1 MAENRGEDSMTTAKT
16 QSNHT
21 YHTIMYEEKNGEF
34 KGIAVVT
41 FNRPKV
47 LNAINQ
53 PLLEELMAV
62 LDYVQKS
69 HTVKVLVLT
78 GAGDKAF
85 IAGADI
91 SQFEKMTSKEAVGF
105 SRFGQKV
112 FTRLEELP
120 QSTLAAVNG
129 YALGGGCELA
139 LACDFIY
146 AGENAQFGQPEVNL
160 GILPGWG
167 GTQRLSRLV
176 GKAMAK
182 ELIFTGKLIDAH
194 EAQRIGIVNKVCHNA
209 QLMDEVLKTA
219 KLIVSKGSIAVSQAK
234 RVIEDGY
241 HKELLDALELEAKAF
256 AKTFDTQDQ
265 KEGAKAFLAKRPPQ
279 FVGR

>member
-1 MAENRGEDSMTTAKT
+1 MVENQEGVSMPTTKT
-16 QSNHT
+16 QSNPT
-21 YHTIMYEEKNGEF
+21 YHHLMYEEKHGDF

-47 LNAINQ
+47 LNAINR
-53 PLLEELMAV
+53 PLLEELLAV
-62 LDYVQKS
+62 LDHVQKS
-69 HTVKVLVLT
+69 HGVKVLVLT

-91 SQFEKMTSKEAVGF
+91 SQFEKMTSKEATEF
-105 SRFGQKV
+105 ARFGQKV

-120 QSTLAAVNG
+120 QPTIAAVNG

-139 LACDFIY
+139 LSCDFIY

-176 GKAMAK
+176 GKSMAK
-182 ELIFTGKLIDAH
+182 ELIFTGKLIYAH
-194 EAQRIGIVNKVCHNA
+194 EAQRIGIVNKVCHDVS
-209 QLMDEVLKTA
+209 LLDDVLKTA
-219 KLIVSKGSIAVSQAK
+219 KLIVSKGPVAVAQAK

-241 HKELLDALELEAKAF
+241 HKELTDALELEAEAF
-256 AKTFDTQDQ
+256 AKTFDTEDQ
-265 KEGAKAFLAKRPPQ
+265 KEGARAFLAKRPPQ
-279 FVGR
+279 FLGR

>member
-1 MAENRGEDSMTTAKT
+1 MTTAKT

-21 YHTIMYEEKNGEF
+21 YHNLTYEEKQGDLQ
-34 KGIAVVT
+34 GIAVVT
-41 FNRPKV
+41 FDRPKV

-53 PLLEELMAV
+53 SLLEELLAV
-62 LDYVQKS
+62 LDHIQKN
-69 HTVKVLVLT
+69 HAVKVLVLT

-91 SQFEKMTSKEAVGF
+91 SQFEKMTSKEAVTF
-105 SRFGQKV
+105 AKFGQKV
-112 FTRLEELP
+112 FTRLEELSQP
-120 QSTLAAVNG
+120 TIAAVNG

-139 LACDFIY
+139 LSCDFIY

-182 ELIFTGKLIDAH
+182 ELIFTGKLIYAH
-194 EAQRIGIVNKVCHNA
+194 EAQRIGMVNKVCHDS
-209 QLMDEVLKTA
+209 QLMDDVLKTA
-219 KLIVSKGSIAVSQAK
+219 NLIVSKGPLAVAQAK

-241 HKELLDALELEAKAF
+241 HKEIADALELEAEAF
-256 AKTFDTQDQ
+256 AKTFDTEDQ

>member
-1 MAENRGEDSMTTAKT
+1 MTTAKA
-16 QSNHT
+16 QSNT
-21 YHTIMYEEKNGEF
+21 YHTITYEEKHGEL

-53 PLLEELMAV
+53 SLMEELLDV
-62 LDYVQKS
+62 LEHVQKS
-69 HTVKVLVLT
+69 HAVKVLVLT
-78 GAGDKAF
+78 GTGDKAF

-91 SQFEKMTSKEAVGF
+91 SQFEKMTSKEAIAF
-105 SRFGQKV
+105 AKFGQKV

-120 QSTLAAVNG
+120 QPTIAAVNG

-146 AGENAQFGQPEVNL
+146 AGENAQLGQPEVNL

-167 GTQRLSRLV
+167 GTQRLTRLV

-182 ELIFTGKLIDAH
+182 ELIFTGKLIYAH
-194 EAQRIGIVNKVCHNA
+194 EAQRIGIVNKVCHDV
-209 QLMDEVLKTA
+209 QLMEDVLKTA
-219 KLIVSKGSIAVSQAK
+219 KLIVSKGPIAVAQAK
-234 RVIEDGY
+234 RAIEDGY
-241 HKELLDALELEAKAF
+241 HKELRDALELEAEAF